1 MATTES
7 ATEIADYDND
17 REASP
22 AQKVDDDL
30 AAMKKRVAAIE
41 AEAAKISSM
50 TTLSNEGSPS
60 STKAASTEA
69 TPNETDTVSKGDD
82 VKAPKDG
89 AEENWPSTI
98 EEQQELDQR
107 SVHVKNVCHYILALP
122 PYTVEHSETERN
134 TAHLNSAYFVTKSVS
149 RIFTDILS
157 HFLFS

>member
-7 ATEIADYDND
+7 VTEIADYDND
-17 REASP
+17 TEASP
-22 AQKVDDDL
+22 VQKADDDL

-50 TTLSNEGSPS
+50 TTLDGSPS
-60 STKAASTEA
+60 STQAASTET
-69 TPNETDTVSKGDD
+69 TPNESESTVKSPADD

-107 SVHVKNVCHYILALP
+107 SVFVKNVWPHILALP
-122 PYTVEHSETERN
+122 LPN
-134 TAHLNSAYFVTKSVS
+134 T
-149 RIFTDILS
+149 
-157 HFLFS
+157 